1 MGTQTMT
8 IANRTNKVTMMKTF
22 ATRFAALGLFSGL
35 LLGLS
40 GCPLQTAAVEV
51 GIGVSGDITV
61 VASAGSPAVG
71 QTLSLSASAP
81 ASAMVSFVGATWTS
95 SNPAV
100 VEITS
105 SAGASATAVA
115 RSAGSATITVRA
127 SGKAGTKLINVI
139 QSVGSV
145 AVSGKTSLDFGDE
158 SEYTA
163 TVTDKS
169 GKPIS
174 ALPSWSASGTLEL
187 VGPAVAGTKIKV
199 RAKGVGAGA
208 VTAQA
213 GDQNAQVIVNV
224 APGKAKLAVAQVDGT
239 AFPAMIAA
247 GQSVTARAQYELNA
261 LKDPAK
267 DAHWSVTGGCSLSGT
282 TGPTVQITG
291 AASGTCMVTATTTSG
306 LTAMAS
312 FTVITVTAVK
322 ITGDV
327 TGALKL
333 GATRML
339 TAVAQ
344 SDGKDVA
351 SVPVAWTQTNGAVA
365 LTTTGNVV
373 TATGVGVGAAVL
385 RASVGAIAQT
395 ATFAVEP
402 TALEIKV
409 GVDVTTTVPVLA
421 GGGATVTVTPK
432 GNAGAIGK
440 FITVD
445 GLALTGAT
453 GFTTVGPATLVETT
467 GLATFTLS
475 GATAASPAV
484 KATFGAVQS
493 NAIAFTITT
502 IKTVTVTGP
511 TADVRVGEALD
522 LTVVVKDADGK
533 TIPEGGVPV
542 AWADPTGVLV
552 PPATSDGFSVKAS
565 VAKLGISALVATVKG
580 VASATYVVTG
590 VPGMV
595 TMTEFSPRTVPVGGT
610 ATATVTV
617 LDVQGRVITGVPA
630 AQVVATSTDAAKVS
644 VTAPVAAGNAFTVTA
659 TGVALAPA
667 PGAGVTVKWDSG
679 TSNVTGDTRQLI
691 VAAGQVAWEG
701 ACVATPVGPKTW
713 RVSGFQGA
721 TSGGNAIVY
730 DIYAA
735 LGAAAMTNS
744 SKVASDG
751 MSGVAKDVAVASVAG
766 DWNFGVV
773 ARASDGAT
781 SGVVACTRGVTV
793 SHTAVASSAIVLG
806 AGGSAVY
813 ADDVASAVAA
823 TNPRPLFVAAGSSTA
838 AALVLDRTAP
848 RVSASFGGGLVG
860 IGVSTAGAQVL
871 YKRPATGA
879 GSDSYGVPTTLA
891 AAKTDASGG
900 VCKSR
905 AGITAFELAG
915 KATAASALSSFAVF
929 TSTGTAT
936 GEAADCALNV
946 LAFREGATKT
956 IASGVDRAAPFGDH
970 RLGYTFGGALFDVD
984 LTTGSKLPRLLAD
997 DGIAAGSLIA
1007 AVNPTTG
1014 TAGAIEAT
1022 SIYVLSPTGVLSR
1035 YAVGAPPLAAVV
1047 SPITAALVGA
1057 DGLVAADADTL
1068 FVTVGGVLKVIEV
1081 TGAGS
1086 LTVTVTARDYATFG
1100 AFPVTLGSSTAAAQ

>member
-1 MGTQTMT
+1 MH
-8 IANRTNKVTMMKTF
+8 IANRTNSMLSKVTMTKTI

-71 QTLSLSASAP
+71 QTLTLTAQAP
-81 ASAMVSFVGATWTS
+81 ASAMVSFIGATWTS

-105 SAGASATAVA
+105 SAGASASAVA
-115 RSAGSATITVRA
+115 RKAGAATITVRA
-127 SGKAGTKLINVI
+127 SGKAGSRTINVLE
-139 QSVGSV
+139 SVGSV
-145 AVSGKTSLDFGDE
+145 MVDGKTSLDFGDE
-158 SEYTA
+158 SEYVA

-174 ALPSWSASGTLEL
+174 TAVVSWSASGKLEL
-187 VGPAVAGTKIKV
+187 VGTAVSGAKMKF
-199 RAKGVGAGA
+199 RAKGVGTGA

-213 GDQNAQVIVNV
+213 GGQTAQVIVNI
-224 APGKAKLAVAQVDGT
+224 APGKAKLAVAQSDGT

-247 GQSVTARAQYELNA
+247 GQSVVARAQFELNT
-261 LKDPAK
+261 LKDPATEGR
-267 DAHWSVTGGCSLSGT
+267 WSVTGGCSLSST
-282 TGPTVQITG
+282 TGATVQITG
-291 AASGTCMVTATTTSG
+291 SASGTCMVTATANG

-344 SDGKDVA
+344 SDGKDVT
-351 SVPVAWTQTNGAVA
+351 SVPVTWTQTNGAVA
-365 LTTTGNVV
+365 LSTTGNVV
-373 TATGVGVGAAVL
+373 TATGVGVGSAML

-402 TALEIKV
+402 QALEIKV

-432 GNAGAIGK
+432 GNAGVIGK

-445 GLALTGAT
+445 GVALTGAT
-453 GFTTVGPATLVETT
+453 GFTTVGPATLGAQ
-467 GLATFTLS
+467 GLVTFALT

-522 LTVVVKDADGK
+522 LMVVVKDADGK

-542 AWADPTGVLV
+542 SWADPTGVLTV
-552 PPATSDGFSVKAS
+552 PAMTDGFSVSAN
-565 VAKLGISALVATVKG
+565 VVKLGMSGLVATVKG

-610 ATATVTV
+610 ATATVSV

-630 AQVVATSTDAAKVS
+630 AQVVATSTDATKVS
-644 VTAPVAAGNAFTVTA
+644 VAAPVAAGNVFTVTA

-751 MSGVAKDVAVASVAG
+751 VSGVAKDVAVASVAG

-813 ADDVASAVAA
+813 ADDVASAVGA
-823 TNPRPLFVAAGSSTA
+823 TNPRPLFVAAGSSGA
-838 AALVLDRTAP
+838 AALTLDRTAP
-848 RVSASFGGGLVG
+848 RASASFGGGLVG
-860 IGVSTAGAQVL
+860 IGVSAGGAQIL

-879 GSDSYGVPTTLA
+879 GADGYGVPAMLA
-891 AAKTDASGG
+891 AAKTDSSGG

-936 GEAADCALNV
+936 SEAADCALNV

-1014 TAGAIEAT
+1014 TAGAIEAS

-1035 YAVGAPPLAAVV
+1035 YAVGAPPLAAVA
-1047 SPITAALVGA
+1047 SPVTAALVGA
-1057 DGLVAADADTL
+1057 DGLVAVDADTL

-1081 TGAGS
+1081 TGAGP